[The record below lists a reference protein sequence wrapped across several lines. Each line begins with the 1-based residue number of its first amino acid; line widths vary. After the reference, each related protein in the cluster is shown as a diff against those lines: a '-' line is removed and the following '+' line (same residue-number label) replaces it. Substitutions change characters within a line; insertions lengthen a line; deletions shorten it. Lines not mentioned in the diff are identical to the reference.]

1 MRNFTFLSIL
11 LVFLMGTTSL
21 KAQVVTYSDDFSTPV
36 DYLKSDFK
44 TGIWKG
50 FEFNS
55 GAVATDANCTVTG
68 VNAVDGGLVFKTS
81 NGGWEGNHDD
91 GAFLYRTVAG
101 GVDFEVQ
108 VKLVGGD
115 FVTFDGKESFTEYNS
130 AGILI
135 RNPDHTKQNTIYGMF
150 FEAFNIH
157 SMIKTVVDGA
167 QTELINTM
175 DVSKSPNYQIKDYP
189 YMKITRV
196 GIKFTLLLS
205 KDGKVWEETVSCERP
220 DFEGVDL
227 QVGVTQCNFWSGD
240 SPAPDYFT
248 TGILDDF
255 ILTHDKEGVPTKV
268 NVSSINN
275 DVKAYSNKSGI
286 IHIDVPS
293 SKIAKVSVYSISGN
307 LVKVGK
313 GLNTSNCNIS
323 MSQKGLYLLSV
334 ETSKGTQ
341 VKKVIVNE

>member
-1 MRNFTFLSIL
+1 MRNFTLLTIL
-11 LVFLMGTTSL
+11 LVFLLGGTSL

-36 DYLKSDFK
+36 DYLKFDFK

-55 GAVATDANCTVTG
+55 GAVLADQNSTVTG
-68 VNAVDGGLVFKTS
+68 VNAIDGGLVFKTS

-91 GAFLYRTVAG
+91 GAYLYRTVIG

-175 DVSKSPNYQIKDYP
+175 DVSKSPNYQIKEYP

-227 QVGVTQCNFWSGD
+227 QVGVTQCNFWSGEA
-240 SPAPDYFT
+240 PAADYFT
-248 TGILDDF
+248 AGILDDF
-255 ILTHDKEGVPTKV
+255 ILTHDKEGSPTKV
-268 NVSSINN
+268 SVSTINN
-275 DVKAYSNKSGI
+275 DVKAYSNQSGL
-286 IHIDVPS
+286 IHIDAAS
-293 SKIAKVSVYSISGN
+293 STIAKVSVYSISGK
-307 LVKVGK
+307 LVKVVN
-313 GLNTSNCNIS
+313 GLNAKNCNIS
-323 MSQKGLYLLSV
+323 MSQKGLYLVAV

-341 VKKVIVNE
+341 VRKVSICE